1 MIKEGNVVLMKSTG
15 EPVFVL
21 GLEQAE
27 DHSNWPALSGMMVK
41 VRRGNISQN
50 GTSYH
55 SELYAIEE
63 LESIDDARNRQIAE
77 REEEVARIVA
87 AKQRATPTSNLAPS
101 N

>member
-1 MIKEGNVVLMKSTG
+1 MIKEGQVALMKSTG

-21 GLEQAE
+21 ALRVSDAGF
-27 DHSNWPALSGMMVK
+27 LSGQEAV

-50 GTSYH
+50 GTNYH
-55 SELYAIEE
+55 TEKYTIEE

-87 AKQRATPTSNLAPS
+87 AKQRTTAPS
-101 N
+101 QLGQSN